1 MNAAAPDLTPP
12 GKGPKGTKTPAAVAN
27 GTLTPPVVNTDGKTA
42 KAPKAAK
49 APADPNAPKK
59 ERAAR
64 TDYGY
69 RANAVISVNEEKGA
83 KYRGHRKDWFETA
96 KAHVGK
102 TVAEWATATKKE
114 GGDPPRGW
122 LRFFVQDGSVILT
135 GGTDP
140 VPAAKVEAKPAEGAP
155 PAA

>member
-1 MNAAAPDLTPP
+1 MTITKKDGKMNSAVPDLTPP
-12 GKGPKGTKTPAAVAN
+12 GKP
-27 GTLTPPVVNTDGKTA
+27 A
-42 KAPKAAK
+42 KAPKSQSEPKKEKAAK

-59 ERAAR
+59 ERAPR

-69 RANAVISVNEEKGA
+69 RADATIAVNEEKGS
-83 KYRGHRKDWFETA
+83 KYRGHRKEWFETV

-102 TVAEWATATKKE
+102 TVADWVAATKKE

-122 LRFFVQDGSVILT
+122 LRFFIQDGSVTLS
-135 GGTDP
+135 GGTAP
-140 VPAAKVEAKPAEGAP
+140 APKETKAEEKPAA